1 MTFTQQD
8 KDALIKFLNYVAQK
22 ADFSKVTLAEQIDCF
37 KNLNQI
43 QTSVLTKID
52 HHLLEV
58 VSVKEAKPADKAKK

>member
-22 ADFSKVTLAEQIDCF
+22 ADFKGVSLSEQIECF

-43 QTSVLTKID
+43 QTSVLAKID
-52 HHLLEV
+52 SHLLEV
-58 VSVKEAKPADKAKK
+58 VAVKEVKAEKTKK